1 MSYSSYDIDF
11 YPPKTLKWVP
21 IGRCDFC
28 DRENLNHSGLLG
40 LFEGNTHFGWQ
51 YCKECQPHLVR
62 IIVDLKRE
70 YANNPID
77 ETRRP
82 VYLTLKDKRVGS
94 PDGQI
99 RNSPHEFNIS
109 LIGYE
114 GEEQFRVNTSFTRI
128 SKSFGE
134 IIWRSS
140 CGFDVPLSSL
150 IKKNREFFGDSI
162 SDFPLNID
170 MDIHKPED
178 IGFWKKMI
186 NTSYEKAGDDQ

>member
-1 MSYSSYDIDF
+1 MSYSSYYIYF
-11 YPPKTLKWVP
+11 YPPKTLKRVS
-21 IGRCDFC
+21 IGRCNFC
-28 DRENLNHSGLLG
+28 ERENLNHGGLLG

-51 YCKECQPHLVR
+51 YCKKCQPHLAR

-70 YANNPID
+70 YANNPRD

-99 RNSPHEFNIS
+99 GNSPYEFNIS

-140 CGFDVPLSSL
+140 CGVDVPLSSL
-150 IKKNREFFGDSI
+150 IKKNRKFFGDKPA
-162 SDFPLNID
+162 DFPFNID
-170 MDIHKPED
+170 MNIHKED
-178 IGFWKKMI
+178 DVEYWKEII
-186 NTSYEKAGDDQ
+186 NLSYDKAAADQ